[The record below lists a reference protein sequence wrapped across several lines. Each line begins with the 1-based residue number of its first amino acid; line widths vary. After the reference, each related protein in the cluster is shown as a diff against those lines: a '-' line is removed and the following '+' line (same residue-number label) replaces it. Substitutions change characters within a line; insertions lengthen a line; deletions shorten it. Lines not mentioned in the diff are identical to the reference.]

1 MGNRAVIGWTGRD
14 NELHSDSVGVY
25 LHWNGGRDSVEAFL
39 AYCKACGFR
48 SPSEDNY
55 GVARFVQ
62 VVSNFFGSSGG
73 GLSVGVDRI
82 DLLDADNGD
91 NGLYVCKGWS
101 IVGREHFKGEEQ
113 NVHDMLSMLEEIN
126 LRQPEYMQ
134 MSSEQIQAIAKQYQA
149 KSESPVFAPED
160 M

>member
-48 SPSEDNY
+48 SPSEDSY

-62 VVSNFFGSSGG
+62 VVANFFGSSGG
-73 GLSVGVDRI
+73 GLSIGVDRI
-82 DLLDADNGD
+82 DRLDADNGD
-91 NGLYVCKGWS
+91 NGVYVCKDWK
-101 IVGREHFKGEEQ
+101 IVDRKYFDGEEQ
-113 NVHDMLSMLEEIN
+113 NEHDMLSMLEEIN

-134 MSSEQIQAIAKQYQA
+134 MSSKQIQAIAELSQVD
-149 KSESPVFAPED
+149 SED

>member
-1 MGNRAVIGWTGRD
+1 MGNRAVIGWTD
-14 NELHSDSVGVY
+14 HNNELHSDSVGVY

-48 SPSEDNY
+48 SPSEDSY

-62 VVSNFFGSSGG
+62 VVANFFGSSGG
-73 GLSVGVDRI
+73 GLGIGVDRI
-82 DLLDADNGD
+82 DRLDADNGD
-91 NGLYVCKGWS
+91 NGLYVCNGWK
-101 IVGREHFKGEEQ
+101 IVDRKYFDGEEQ
-113 NVHDMLSMLEEIN
+113 NEHDMLSMLEEIN

-134 MSSEQIQAIAKQYQA
+134 MSSKQIQAIAELSQ
-149 KSESPVFAPED
+149 VDHED

>member
-1 MGNRAVIGWTGRD
+1 MGNRAVLVWKDRNGHYD
-14 NELHSDSVGVY
+14 DSTIGVY

-48 SPSEDNY
+48 SPSEDSY

-62 VVSNFFGSSGG
+62 VVANFFGSSGG
-73 GLSVGVDRI
+73 GLSIGVDRI
-82 DLLDADNGD
+82 DRLDADNGD
-91 NGLYVCKGWS
+91 NGVYVCKDWK
-101 IVGREHFKGEEQ
+101 IVDRKYFDGEEQ
-113 NVHDMLSMLEEIN
+113 NEHDMLSMLEEIN

-134 MSSEQIQAIAKQYQA
+134 MSSKQIQAIAELSQVD
-149 KSESPVFAPED
+149 SED

>member
-48 SPSEDNY
+48 SPSEDSY

-62 VVSNFFGSSGG
+62 VVANFFGSSGG
-73 GLSVGVDRI
+73 GLSIGVDRI
-82 DLLDADNGD
+82 DRLDADNGD
-91 NGLYVCKGWS
+91 NGVYVCKDWK
-101 IVGREHFKGEEQ
+101 IVDRKYFDGEEQ
-113 NVHDMLSMLEEIN
+113 NEHDMLSMLEEIN

-134 MSSEQIQAIAKQYQA
+134 MSSKQIQAIAELSQVDSK
-149 KSESPVFAPED
+149 D